1 MHELNRCARF
11 CETDRISTI
20 VYTTSRISETNAIS
34 GGNTNNNY
42 NNNNNL
48 RMKWLTK
55 PGFSLESEDELVR
68 DII

>member
-34 GGNTNNNY
+34 DG

-48 RMKWLTK
+48 RIKWLTK